1 MESYVNIWRI
11 KNQFEIEMTH
21 RFLLFVLCSI
31 CAFYHKPVNSWENV
45 SNYWSYQQFIEI
57 TALVVISIILLFKT
71 GRCDYF
77 ALIFL
82 SACNVHIRHKPLYPE
97 LLLLLVVYQQRCTR
111 YMTFL
116 QFQKFNTNTRIC
128 FKKLTIPYTICTT
141 NPILKW
147 YRKMSQDVSKSISCM

>member
-57 TALVVISIILLFKT
+57 TALVEISIILLFKT

-82 SACNVHIRHKPLYPE
+82 SACNVHIRHKPPYPVTFTSCS
-97 LLLLLVVYQQRCTR
+97 LSTKMY

-128 FKKLTIPYTICTT
+128 FKNWPYLTQYT
-141 NPILKW
+141 
-147 YRKMSQDVSKSISCM
+147 